1 MSSRVNCQA
10 NSCAD
15 HKINLARL
23 NNCPNLLRVH
33 LRRLIRFFAILIAL
47 TACASG
53 SSDSTDSVTNAT
65 SKTLAAITSES
76 ITTVAPTELSFTLAI
91 SGDILPHSRLWQG
104 AKRNATAN
112 STTSKDIDVYDFRPM
127 FALVKPIL
135 SSVDL
140 AICHLETPIAPPDEE
155 LSTFPLFGVPGE
167 ITDALAYAGYD
178 RCSTASNH
186 SMDRGARGIDATL
199 NALGRVGISHTG
211 MARTPQEINPKLI
224 FVNGI
229 AIAHMSYTFSYNGLP
244 AANGET
250 WRSALIDTDRI
261 LRDTRQARKLGA
273 QVVLLSM
280 HWGNERESA
289 PSSYQTKIADAITKS
304 GEVDLIIG
312 SHAHVLQP
320 IKLVNGTFVIY
331 GLGNF
336 LSDMP
341 TTPKDPPWPAS
352 TQDGAIVTT
361 KFTVVADRKV
371 LVAKPVVIP
380 TWVDR
385 DSGWQIRSVVSDFK
399 NNVSSGTTRAELQAS
414 LKRTTSV
421 LGEYIR

>member
-1 MSSRVNCQA
+1 M
-10 NSCAD
+10 
-15 HKINLARL
+15 
-23 NNCPNLLRVH
+23 H
-33 LRRLIRFFAILIAL
+33 LRRLIRFCAFVVAL
-47 TACASG
+47 TACATG
-53 SSDSTDSVTNAT
+53 STGSRTTITTKASTVSASSADAISAT
-65 SKTLAAITSES
+65 STPA
-76 ITTVAPTELSFTLAI
+76 ELSFTLAV

-112 STTSKDIDVYDFRPM
+112 STASKDIDVYDFRPM

-140 AICHLETPIAPPDEE
+140 AICHLETPIAPAGEE
-155 LSTFPLFGVPGE
+155 LSTFPFFGVPIE
-167 ITDALAYAGYD
+167 ITDALAYAGFD

-186 SMDRGARGIDATL
+186 AMDRGARGIDATL
-199 NALGRVGISHTG
+199 NALDRVGISHTG

-224 FVNGI
+224 LVNGI
-229 AIAHMSYTFSYNGLP
+229 SIAHMSYTFSYNGLP
-244 AANGET
+244 AANGED

-261 LRDTRQARKLGA
+261 LRDVRLARKLGA

-289 PSSYQTKIADAITKS
+289 PSSYQTKIADAITRS
-304 GEVDLIIG
+304 GEVNLIIG

-352 TQDGAIVTT
+352 TQDGAIVTAT
-361 KFTVVADRKV
+361 ITVAANGKVFVAQ
-371 LVAKPVVIP
+371 PVVKP

-385 DSGWQIRSVVSDFK
+385 NSGWQIRSVVSDLK
-399 NNVSSGTTRAELQAS
+399 NNVISGATRAELQAS

>member
-1 MSSRVNCQA
+1 M
-10 NSCAD
+10 
-15 HKINLARL
+15 
-23 NNCPNLLRVH
+23 H
-33 LRRLIRFFAILIAL
+33 LRRLIKFCAIVVAL
-47 TACASG
+47 AACASG
-53 SSDSTDSVTNAT
+53 STDSITNAT
-65 SKTLAAITSES
+65 TKTLTV
-76 ITTVAPTELSFTLAI
+76 TTNTYGAPTELSFTLAV

-104 AKRNATAN
+104 AKRNAIAN
-112 STTSKDIDVYDFRPM
+112 GIVDKDGDGYDFRPM

-135 SSVDL
+135 SSIDL
-140 AICHLETPIAPPDEE
+140 AICHLETPIAPEDEE
-155 LSTFPLFGVPGE
+155 LSTFPFFGVPSE
-167 ITDALAYAGYD
+167 IADALAYAGFD

-186 SMDRGARGIDATL
+186 AMDRGTRGIDTTL
-199 NALGRVGISHTG
+199 NALDRVGISHTG
-211 MARTPQEINPKLI
+211 MARMPDEINPKLI
-224 FVNGI
+224 YVSGI
-229 AIAHMSYTFSYNGLP
+229 AISHMSYTFSYNGLP

-261 LRDTRQARKLGA
+261 LNDVREARKLGA

-280 HWGNERESA
+280 HWGNEREST

-320 IKLVNGTFVIY
+320 INMVNSTWVIY

-361 KFTVVADRKV
+361 KIAVAADGEV
-371 LVAKPVVIP
+371 SVAKPVVIP

-385 DSGWQIRSVVSDFK
+385 NSGWQIRSVVSDLKFK
-399 NNVSSGTTRAELQAS
+399 FINSFTRAELQAS
-414 LKRTTSV
+414 LKRTTAV
-421 LGEYIR
+421 LGEYVGNKR

>member
-1 MSSRVNCQA
+1 MQRF
-10 NSCAD
+10 
-15 HKINLARL
+15 
-23 NNCPNLLRVH
+23 
-33 LRRLIRFFAILIAL
+33 IRFCVIVFAL

-53 SSDSTDSVTNAT
+53 STGSNTTSTTKSSTVTTNA
-65 SKTLAAITSES
+65 SG
-76 ITTVAPTELSFTLAI
+76 APTELSFTLAV
-91 SGDILPHSRLWQG
+91 SGDTLPHSRLWQG
-104 AKRNATAN
+104 AKRNAIAN
-112 STTSKDIDVYDFRPM
+112 GTVDKDGDAYDFRPM
-127 FALVKPIL
+127 FELVKPIL

-140 AICHLETPIAPPDEE
+140 AICHLETPIAPADEE
-155 LSTFPLFGVPGE
+155 LSTFPFFGVPSE

-186 SMDRGARGIDATL
+186 AMDRGTRGIDATL
-199 NALGRVGISHTG
+199 NALDRVRISHTG
-211 MARTPQEINPKLI
+211 MARTPDEINPKLI
-224 FVNGI
+224 FVNRI
-229 AIAHMSYTFSYNGLP
+229 AIAHTSYTFSYNGLP

-261 LRDTRQARKLGA
+261 LRDVRQARKLGA

-280 HWGNERESA
+280 HWGNEREST

-320 IKLVNGTFVIY
+320 VKLVNDTWVIY

-352 TQDGAIVTT
+352 TQDGAIATIKISVTADGKVVVT
-361 KFTVVADRKV
+361 KPT
-371 LVAKPVVIP
+371 VIP

-385 DSGWQIRSVVSDFK
+385 ASGWQIRSVVGDLKSHDINSF
-399 NNVSSGTTRAELQAS
+399 TRAELQAS

>member
-1 MSSRVNCQA
+1 MLSA
-10 NSCAD
+10 
-15 HKINLARL
+15 LA
-23 NNCPNLLRVH
+23 
-33 LRRLIRFFAILIAL
+33 
-47 TACASG
+47 ACASG
-53 SSDSTDSVTNAT
+53 LTNSNTTGTINPATASTSLITTSASGVTGASSMTSVPTEI
-65 SKTLAAITSES
+65 SLTLA
-76 ITTVAPTELSFTLAI
+76 V

-104 AKRNATAN
+104 AKRNAIAN
-112 STTSKDIDVYDFRPM
+112 STADSDSDSDGYDFRPM

-140 AICHLETPIAPPDEE
+140 AICHLETPIAPAGEE
-155 LSTFPLFGVPGE
+155 LSTFPFFGVPSE

-186 SMDRGARGIDATL
+186 AMDRGTRGIDATL
-199 NALGRVGISHTG
+199 NALDRVGISHAG
-211 MARTPQEINPKLI
+211 MARTPDEINPKLI
-224 FVNGI
+224 SVNGT

-250 WRSALIDTDRI
+250 WRSALINTERI
-261 LRDTRQARKLGA
+261 LRDARQSRKLGA
-273 QVVLLSM
+273 QVVLLSL

-320 IKLVNGTFVIY
+320 IKLVNGTWVIY

-361 KFTVVADRKV
+361 KITVTADGKV

-385 DSGWQIRSVVSDFK
+385 VSGWQIRSVVSNLKSNDINSF
-399 NNVSSGTTRAELQAS
+399 TRAELQAS

-421 LGEYIR
+421 LGGYIRD

>member
-1 MSSRVNCQA
+1 
-10 NSCAD
+10 
-15 HKINLARL
+15 
-23 NNCPNLLRVH
+23 
-33 LRRLIRFFAILIAL
+33 
-47 TACASG
+47 
-53 SSDSTDSVTNAT
+53 
-65 SKTLAAITSES
+65 
-76 ITTVAPTELSFTLAI
+76 
-91 SGDILPHSRLWQG
+91 LPHSRLWAG
-104 AKRNATAN
+104 AQRNAALEGNAT
-112 STTSKDIDVYDFRPM
+112 KDVHGYDFRPM

-155 LSTFPLFGVPGE
+155 LSTFPFFGVPSE

-186 SMDRGARGIDATL
+186 AMDRGTRGIDTTL
-199 NALGRVGISHTG
+199 NALDRVGISHTG
-211 MARTPQEINPKLI
+211 MARTPSEINPKLI

-229 AIAHMSYTFSYNGLP
+229 SIAHMSYTFSYNGLP
-244 AANGET
+244 AANSET

-261 LRDTRQARKLGA
+261 LRDVRQARKLGA
-273 QVVLLSM
+273 QVVMLSM

-304 GEVDLIIG
+304 GEVNLIIG

-320 IKLVNGTFVIY
+320 IKLVNGTWVIY

-341 TTPKDPPWPAS
+341 TSPKNPPWPAS

-361 KFTVVADRKV
+361 KITVSSDGKV
-371 LVAKPVVIP
+371 QVAKPVVIP

-385 DSGWQIRSVVSDFK
+385 NSGWQIRSVVSDLKSKEINAF
-399 NNVSSGTTRAELQAS
+399 TRAELQAS
-414 LKRTTSV
+414 LMRSTSV
-421 LGEYIR
+421 LGEYVKN

>member
-1 MSSRVNCQA
+1 M
-10 NSCAD
+10 
-15 HKINLARL
+15 
-23 NNCPNLLRVH
+23 
-33 LRRLIRFFAILIAL
+33 L
-47 TACASG
+47 TACASTAI
-53 SSDSTDSVTNAT
+53 DSTTNTTTKNFATAT
-65 SKTLAAITSES
+65 SAS
-76 ITTVAPTELSFTLAI
+76 ITTVAPTELSLTLAV
-91 SGDILPHSRLWQG
+91 SGDILPHSRLWAG
-104 AKRNATAN
+104 AQRNAALEGNAT
-112 STTSKDIDVYDFRPM
+112 KDVHGYDFRPM
-127 FALVKPIL
+127 FALIKPIL

-155 LSTFPLFGVPGE
+155 LSTFPFFGVPSE

-186 SMDRGARGIDATL
+186 AMDRGTRGIDTTL
-199 NALGRVGISHTG
+199 NALDRVGISHTG
-211 MARTPQEINPKLI
+211 MARTPSEINPKLI

-261 LRDTRQARKLGA
+261 LRDVRQARKLGA
-273 QVVLLSM
+273 QVVMLSM
-280 HWGNERESA
+280 HWGNEREST
-289 PSSYQTKIADAITKS
+289 PSSYQIKIADAITKS

-320 IKLVNGTFVIY
+320 IKLVNGTWVIY

-341 TTPKDPPWPAS
+341 TSPKDPPWPAS

-361 KFTVVADRKV
+361 KTTVTADGKV

-385 DSGWQIRSVVSDFK
+385 NSGWQIRSVVRDLKSKEINAF
-399 NNVSSGTTRAELQAS
+399 TRAELQAS

-421 LGEYIR
+421 LGEYVRK

>member
-1 MSSRVNCQA
+1 M
-10 NSCAD
+10 
-15 HKINLARL
+15 
-23 NNCPNLLRVH
+23 
-33 LRRLIRFFAILIAL
+33 L
-47 TACASG
+47 TACAST
-53 SSDSTDSVTNAT
+53 SIDSTTNTTTKNSAAT
-65 SKTLAAITSES
+65 TSES
-76 ITTVAPTELSFTLAI
+76 ITTVAPTELSLTLAV
-91 SGDILPHSRLWQG
+91 SGDILPHSRLWAG
-104 AKRNATAN
+104 AQRNAALEGNAT
-112 STTSKDIDVYDFRPM
+112 KDVHGYDFRPM

-155 LSTFPLFGVPGE
+155 LSTFPFFGVPTE

-186 SMDRGARGIDATL
+186 AMDRGTRGIDTTL
-199 NALGRVGISHTG
+199 NALDRAGISHTG
-211 MARTPQEINPKLI
+211 MARTPQEIDPKLT

-229 AIAHMSYTFSYNGLP
+229 SIAHMSYTFSYNGLS

-261 LRDTRQARKLGA
+261 LRDVRQAHKLGA
-273 QVVLLSM
+273 QVVMLSM
-280 HWGNERESA
+280 HWGNERETA

-320 IKLVNGTFVIY
+320 IKLVNDTWVIY

-341 TTPKDPPWPAS
+341 TAPKDPPWPAS

-361 KFTVVADRKV
+361 KITVSSDGKV

-385 DSGWQIRSVVSDFK
+385 NSGWQIRSVVSDLKSKEINAF
-399 NNVSSGTTRAELQAS
+399 TRAELQAS

-421 LGEYIR
+421 LGEYVRK

>member
-1 MSSRVNCQA
+1 
-10 NSCAD
+10 
-15 HKINLARL
+15 
-23 NNCPNLLRVH
+23 
-33 LRRLIRFFAILIAL
+33 
-47 TACASG
+47 
-53 SSDSTDSVTNAT
+53 
-65 SKTLAAITSES
+65 
-76 ITTVAPTELSFTLAI
+76 
-91 SGDILPHSRLWQG
+91 
-104 AKRNATAN
+104 
-112 STTSKDIDVYDFRPM
+112 M

-140 AICHLETPIAPPDEE
+140 AICHLETPIAPADEE
-155 LSTFPLFGVPGE
+155 LSTFPFFGVPIE

-186 SMDRGARGIDATL
+186 AMDRGTRGIDTTL
-199 NALGRVGISHTG
+199 NALDRVRISHTG

-224 FVNGI
+224 LVNGI
-229 AIAHMSYTFSYNGLP
+229 SIAHMSYTFSYNGLP

-250 WRSALIDTDRI
+250 WRSALINTDRI
-261 LRDTRQARKLGA
+261 LRDVRLARKLGA

-289 PSSYQTKIADAITKS
+289 PSSYQTQIADAITKS

-320 IKLVNGTFVIY
+320 IKSVNGTFVIY

-361 KFTVVADRKV
+361 KITVASDGKV

-385 DSGWQIRSVVSDFK
+385 NSGWQIRSVVSDLK
-399 NNVSSGTTRAELQAS
+399 NNVISGTTRAELQAS
-414 LKRTTSV
+414 LKQTTSV

>member
-1 MSSRVNCQA
+1 M
-10 NSCAD
+10 
-15 HKINLARL
+15 
-23 NNCPNLLRVH
+23 H
-33 LRRLIRFFAILIAL
+33 LRRLIRFCAFVVAL
-47 TACASG
+47 TACATGPTG
-53 SSDSTDSVTNAT
+53 SRTTITTKASTVFTNSADAT
-65 SKTLAAITSES
+65 SATS
-76 ITTVAPTELSFTLAI
+76 TPAELSFTLAV

-112 STTSKDIDVYDFRPM
+112 STASKDTDVYDFRPM

-140 AICHLETPIAPPDEE
+140 AICHLETPIAPAGEK
-155 LSTFPLFGVPGE
+155 LSTFPFFGVPIE

-186 SMDRGARGIDATL
+186 AMDRGARGINTTL
-199 NALGRVGISHTG
+199 NALDRVRISHTG

-224 FVNGI
+224 LVNGI
-229 AIAHMSYTFSYNGLP
+229 SIAHMSYTFSYNGLP

-261 LRDTRQARKLGA
+261 LRDVRLARKLGA

-304 GEVDLIIG
+304 GEVNLIIG

-320 IKLVNGTFVIY
+320 IKSVNGTFVIY

-361 KFTVVADRKV
+361 KITVASDGKV
-371 LVAKPVVIP
+371 LVAKPVVTP

-385 DSGWQIRSVVSDFK
+385 NSGWQIRSVVSDLK
-399 NNVSSGTTRAELQAS
+399 NNVISGATRAELQAS
-414 LKRTTSV
+414 LKRTTLV

>member
-1 MSSRVNCQA
+1 M
-10 NSCAD
+10 
-15 HKINLARL
+15 
-23 NNCPNLLRVH
+23 H
-33 LRRLIRFFAILIAL
+33 LRRLIRFCVIVFALE
-47 TACASG
+47 ACASG
-53 SSDSTDSVTNAT
+53 STDSITNAT
-65 SKTLAAITSES
+65 TKTSTVTTNTSG
-76 ITTVAPTELSFTLAI
+76 APTELSFTLAV

-104 AKRNATAN
+104 AKRNAVAN
-112 STTSKDIDVYDFRPM
+112 GTVNNVGEGYDFRPM

-135 SSVDL
+135 SNVDL

-155 LSTFPLFGVPGE
+155 LSTFPFFGVPSE
-167 ITDALAYAGYD
+167 ISDALAYAGFD

-186 SMDRGARGIDATL
+186 AMDRGTRGIDATL
-199 NALGRVGISHTG
+199 NALDRVGISHTG
-211 MARTPQEINPKLI
+211 MARMPDEINPKLI
-224 FVNGI
+224 YLSGI
-229 AIAHMSYTFSYNGLP
+229 TISHMSYTFSYNGLP

-261 LRDTRQARKLGA
+261 LNDVRQARKLGA

-280 HWGNERESA
+280 HWGNEREST

-320 IKLVNGTFVIY
+320 INMVNGTWVIY

-352 TQDGAIVTT
+352 TQDGAIVTI
-361 KFTVVADRKV
+361 KISVVSDGNV
-371 LVAKPVVIP
+371 QVAKPVVIP

-385 DSGWQIRSVVSDFK
+385 NSGWQIRSVVSDLKFK
-399 NNVSSGTTRAELQAS
+399 DINSFTRAELQAS

-421 LGEYIR
+421 LGEYIRE

>member
-1 MSSRVNCQA
+1 M
-10 NSCAD
+10 
-15 HKINLARL
+15 
-23 NNCPNLLRVH
+23 H
-33 LRRLIRFFAILIAL
+33 LRRLIRFCAFVVAL
-47 TACASG
+47 TACATG
-53 SSDSTDSVTNAT
+53 STGSRSTATTNTLTVTTNA
-65 SKTLAAITSES
+65 SS
-76 ITTVAPTELSFTLAI
+76 APTELSFTLAV

-112 STTSKDIDVYDFRPM
+112 STASKDIDVYDFRPM

-140 AICHLETPIAPPDEE
+140 AICHLETPIAPTGEE
-155 LSTFPLFGVPGE
+155 LSTFPFFGVPIE
-167 ITDALAYAGYD
+167 ITDALAYAGFD

-186 SMDRGARGIDATL
+186 AMDRGARGIDATL
-199 NALGRVGISHTG
+199 NALDRVGISHTG

-224 FVNGI
+224 LVNGI
-229 AIAHMSYTFSYNGLP
+229 SIAHMSYTFSYNGLP
-244 AANGET
+244 AANGEA

-261 LRDTRQARKLGA
+261 LRDARLARKLGA

-289 PSSYQTKIADAITKS
+289 PSSYQTQIADAITKS

-361 KFTVVADRKV
+361 KITVVADGKV

-385 DSGWQIRSVVSDFK
+385 DAGWQIRSVVSDLK
-399 NNVSSGTTRAELQAS
+399 DNVISSATRAELQAS

>member
-1 MSSRVNCQA
+1 MRRFIGF
-10 NSCAD
+10 CA
-15 HKINLARL
+15 IA
-23 NNCPNLLRVH
+23 V
-33 LRRLIRFFAILIAL
+33 AL
-47 TACASG
+47 TACTSG
-53 SSDSTDSVTNAT
+53 SAVSNTTSTTRASTVT
-65 SKTLAAITSES
+65 AITSG
-76 ITTVAPTELSFTLAI
+76 APTEFSFTLAV
-91 SGDILPHSRLWQG
+91 SGDTLPHSRLWQG
-104 AKRNATAN
+104 AKRNAIAN
-112 STTSKDIDVYDFRPM
+112 GTVDKDGDVYDFRPM
-127 FALVKPIL
+127 FELVKPIL

-140 AICHLETPIAPPDEE
+140 AICHLETPIAPAGEE
-155 LSTFPLFGVPGE
+155 LSTFPFFGVPSE

-186 SMDRGARGIDATL
+186 SMDRGTRGIDATL
-199 NALGRVGISHTG
+199 NALDRVKISHAG
-211 MARTPQEINPKLI
+211 MARTPDEINPKLI
-224 FVNGI
+224 SVNGVS
-229 AIAHMSYTFSYNGLP
+229 IAHMSYTFSYNGLP

-261 LRDTRQARKLGA
+261 LRDVRQARKLGA

-280 HWGNERESA
+280 HWGNEREST

-320 IKLVNGTFVIY
+320 IKLVNGTWVIY

-361 KFTVVADRKV
+361 KITVTADGKIR
-371 LVAKPVVIP
+371 VAKPVVIP

-385 DSGWQIRSVVSDFK
+385 DSGWQIRSVVSDLKSKGINSF
-399 NNVSSGTTRAELQAS
+399 TRSELQAS
-414 LKRTTSV
+414 LKRTASV
-421 LGEYIR
+421 LDEYIRD

>member
-1 MSSRVNCQA
+1 M
-10 NSCAD
+10 
-15 HKINLARL
+15 
-23 NNCPNLLRVH
+23 
-33 LRRLIRFFAILIAL
+33 RRFIRFFVIVILL

-53 SSDSTDSVTNAT
+53 STDSNTT
-65 SKTLAAITSES
+65 STTKTLTVTTNTTS
-76 ITTVAPTELSFTLAI
+76 APTELSFTLAV
-91 SGDILPHSRLWQG
+91 SGDTLPHSRLWQG
-104 AKRNATAN
+104 AKRNAIAN
-112 STTSKDIDVYDFRPM
+112 GIADKDGDAYDFRPM

-140 AICHLETPIAPPDEE
+140 AICHLETPIAPEDEE
-155 LSTFPLFGVPGE
+155 LSTFPFFGVPSE

-186 SMDRGARGIDATL
+186 AMDRGTRGIDTTL
-199 NALGRVGISHTG
+199 NALDRVRISHTG
-211 MARTPQEINPKLI
+211 MARTPDEINPKLI
-224 FVNGI
+224 FVNRI

-244 AANGET
+244 AASGET

-261 LRDTRQARKLGA
+261 LRDVRQARKLGA

-280 HWGNERESA
+280 HWGNEREST

-320 IKLVNGTFVIY
+320 IKLVNGTWVIY

-361 KFTVVADRKV
+361 KITVTTDGKV
-371 LVAKPVVIP
+371 RVAKPAVIP

-385 DSGWQIRSVVSDFK
+385 ASGWQIRSVVGDLKSHDINSF
-399 NNVSSGTTRAELQAS
+399 TRAELQAS
-414 LKRTTSV
+414 LKRTASV
-421 LGEYIR
+421 LGEYIRE

>member
-1 MSSRVNCQA
+1 MNSLVNYRA
-10 NSCAD
+10 NLFAALRIKTAGSNNYSLIYCELTLKHLIKFCA
-15 HKINLARL
+15 
-23 NNCPNLLRVH
+23 
-33 LRRLIRFFAILIAL
+33 IAVVL
-47 TACASG
+47 TACAS
-53 SSDSTDSVTNAT
+53 TAIETTTNTTTKNFAAT
-65 SKTLAAITSES
+65 TSAS
-76 ITTVAPTELSFTLAI
+76 ITTVAPTELSLTLAV
-91 SGDILPHSRLWQG
+91 SGDILPHSRLWAG
-104 AKRNATAN
+104 AQRNAIATG
-112 STTSKDIDVYDFRPM
+112 TVDKDGYGYDFRPM

-155 LSTFPLFGVPGE
+155 LSTFPFFGVPSE
-167 ITDALAYAGYD
+167 VTDALAYAGYD

-186 SMDRGARGIDATL
+186 AMDRGTRGIDTTL
-199 NALGRVGISHTG
+199 NALDRVGISHTG
-211 MARTPQEINPKLI
+211 MARTPSEINPKLT

-229 AIAHMSYTFSYNGLP
+229 LIAHMSYTFSYNGLP

-261 LRDTRQARKLGA
+261 LRDVRQARKLGA
-273 QVVLLSM
+273 QVVMLSM
-280 HWGNERESA
+280 HWGNEREPA
-289 PSSYQTKIADAITKS
+289 PSSYQIKIADAITKS

-312 SHAHVLQP
+312 THAHVLQP
-320 IKLVNGTFVIY
+320 IKLVNGTWVIY

-341 TTPKDPPWPAS
+341 TSPKNPPWPAS
-352 TQDGAIVTT
+352 TQDGAIVTI
-361 KFTVVADRKV
+361 KITVTADGNV

-385 DSGWQIRSVVSDFK
+385 ASGWQIRSVVDDLKSKDINGF
-399 NNVSSGTTRAELQAS
+399 TRAELQDS

-421 LGEYIR
+421 LGEYVEN

>member
-1 MSSRVNCQA
+1 M
-10 NSCAD
+10 
-15 HKINLARL
+15 HF
-23 NNCPNLLRVH
+23 
-33 LRRLIRFFAILIAL
+33 RRLIRFCAFVVAL
-47 TACASG
+47 TACATG
-53 SSDSTDSVTNAT
+53 STGSRSTTTTKTSTVFASSADAISAT
-65 SKTLAAITSES
+65 STPA
-76 ITTVAPTELSFTLAI
+76 ELSFTLAV

-112 STTSKDIDVYDFRPM
+112 STASKDIDVYDFRPM

-140 AICHLETPIAPPDEE
+140 AICHLETPIAPTGEE
-155 LSTFPLFGVPGE
+155 LSTFPFFGVPIE
-167 ITDALAYAGYD
+167 ITDALAYAGFD

-186 SMDRGARGIDATL
+186 AMDRGARGIDATL
-199 NALGRVGISHTG
+199 NALDRVGISHTG

-224 FVNGI
+224 LVNGI
-229 AIAHMSYTFSYNGLP
+229 SIAHMSYTFSYNGLP
-244 AANGET
+244 AANGED

-261 LRDTRQARKLGA
+261 LRDVRLARKLGA

-289 PSSYQTKIADAITKS
+289 PSSYQTKIADAIARS
-304 GEVDLIIG
+304 GEVNLIIG

-320 IKLVNGTFVIY
+320 IREVNGTWVIY

-352 TQDGAIVTT
+352 TQDGAVVTT
-361 KFTVVADRKV
+361 RITVAAHGKV
-371 LVAKPVVIP
+371 LVTKPVVTP

-385 DSGWQIRSVVSDFK
+385 NSGWQIRSVVSDLK
-399 NNVSSGTTRAELQAS
+399 DNVISGATRAELQAS

>member
-1 MSSRVNCQA
+1 
-10 NSCAD
+10 
-15 HKINLARL
+15 
-23 NNCPNLLRVH
+23 
-33 LRRLIRFFAILIAL
+33 
-47 TACASG
+47 
-53 SSDSTDSVTNAT
+53 
-65 SKTLAAITSES
+65 
-76 ITTVAPTELSFTLAI
+76 
-91 SGDILPHSRLWQG
+91 
-104 AKRNATAN
+104 
-112 STTSKDIDVYDFRPM
+112 M
-127 FALVKPIL
+127 FALVKPII

-140 AICHLETPIAPPDEE
+140 AICHLETPIAPAGEE
-155 LSTFPLFGVPGE
+155 LSTFPFFGVPSE

-186 SMDRGARGIDATL
+186 AMDRGTRGIDTTL
-199 NALGRVGISHTG
+199 NALDRVRISHTG
-211 MARTPQEINPKLI
+211 MARTPDEINPKLI
-224 FVNGI
+224 YINRI

-244 AANGET
+244 AASGET

-261 LRDTRQARKLGA
+261 LRDVHQARKLGA

-280 HWGNERESA
+280 HWGNERESV
-289 PSSYQTKIADAITKS
+289 PSSYQIQIADAITKS

-320 IKLVNGTFVIY
+320 IKLVNGTWVIY

-341 TTPKDPPWPAS
+341 TTPKNPPWPAS

-361 KFTVVADRKV
+361 KITVTADRKV
-371 LVAKPVVIP
+371 LVAKPEVIP

-385 DSGWQIRSVVSDFK
+385 NSGWQIRSVVSDLKSKDINSF
-399 NNVSSGTTRAELQAS
+399 TRAELQAS

-421 LGEYIR
+421 LAEYIR

>member
-1 MSSRVNCQA
+1 M
-10 NSCAD
+10 
-15 HKINLARL
+15 
-23 NNCPNLLRVH
+23 H
-33 LRRLIRFFAILIAL
+33 LRRLIRFCAFVVAL
-47 TACASG
+47 TACATG
-53 SSDSTDSVTNAT
+53 STGSRSTATTNTLTVTTNA
-65 SKTLAAITSES
+65 SS
-76 ITTVAPTELSFTLAI
+76 APTELSFTLAV

-112 STTSKDIDVYDFRPM
+112 STASKDIDVYDFRPM

-140 AICHLETPIAPPDEE
+140 AICHLETPIAPADEE
-155 LSTFPLFGVPGE
+155 LSTFPFFGVPIE

-186 SMDRGARGIDATL
+186 AMDRGTRGIDTTL
-199 NALGRVGISHTG
+199 NALDRVRISHTG

-224 FVNGI
+224 LVNGI
-229 AIAHMSYTFSYNGLP
+229 SIAHMSYTFSYNGLP
-244 AANGET
+244 AASGEV
-250 WRSALIDTDRI
+250 WRSALINTDRI
-261 LRDTRQARKLGA
+261 LRDVRLARKLGA

-289 PSSYQTKIADAITKS
+289 PSSYQTQIADAITKS

-361 KFTVVADRKV
+361 KITVASDGKV
-371 LVAKPVVIP
+371 LVAKPVVTP

-385 DSGWQIRSVVSDFK
+385 NSGWQIRSVVSDLK
-399 NNVSSGTTRAELQAS
+399 NNVISGATRAELQAS
-414 LKRTTSV
+414 LKRTTLV

>member
-1 MSSRVNCQA
+1 M
-10 NSCAD
+10 
-15 HKINLARL
+15 
-23 NNCPNLLRVH
+23 
-33 LRRLIRFFAILIAL
+33 RRFIRFCVIVVAL

-53 SSDSTDSVTNAT
+53 STGSNTTSTTKSSTVTTNASST
-65 SKTLAAITSES
+65 
-76 ITTVAPTELSFTLAI
+76 PTELSFTLAV
-91 SGDILPHSRLWQG
+91 SGDTLPHSRLWQG
-104 AKRNATAN
+104 AKRNAIAN
-112 STTSKDIDVYDFRPM
+112 GTVDKDGDAYDFRPM
-127 FALVKPIL
+127 FELVKPIL

-140 AICHLETPIAPPDEE
+140 AICHLETPIAPADEE
-155 LSTFPLFGVPGE
+155 LSTFPFFGVPSE

-186 SMDRGARGIDATL
+186 TMDRGTRGIDATL
-199 NALGRVGISHTG
+199 NALDRVRISHTG
-211 MARTPQEINPKLI
+211 MARTPDEINPKLI
-224 FVNGI
+224 FVNRI

-261 LRDTRQARKLGA
+261 LRDVRQARKLGA

-280 HWGNERESA
+280 HWGNEREST
-289 PSSYQTKIADAITKS
+289 PSSYQTKIADEITKT

-320 IKLVNGTFVIY
+320 IKLVNGTWVIY

-352 TQDGAIVTT
+352 TQDGAIATIKISVTADGKVVVT
-361 KFTVVADRKV
+361 KPT
-371 LVAKPVVIP
+371 VIP

-385 DSGWQIRSVVSDFK
+385 ASGWQIRSVVGDLKSHDINSF
-399 NNVSSGTTRAELQAS
+399 TRAELLAS

>member
-1 MSSRVNCQA
+1 M
-10 NSCAD
+10 
-15 HKINLARL
+15 
-23 NNCPNLLRVH
+23 H
-33 LRRLIRFFAILIAL
+33 LRRLIRFCAFVVAL
-47 TACASG
+47 TSCATG
-53 SSDSTDSVTNAT
+53 STGSRSTATTKTLTAVASSTGAT
-65 SKTLAAITSES
+65 S
-76 ITTVAPTELSFTLAI
+76 TTGAPAELSFTLAV

-104 AKRNATAN
+104 AKSNAKAN
-112 STTSKDIDVYDFRPM
+112 STTNQSGDSYDFRPM
-127 FALVKPIL
+127 FALVRPIL

-140 AICHLETPIAPPDEE
+140 AICHLETPIAPAGEE
-155 LSTFPLFGVPGE
+155 LSTFPFFGVPVE
-167 ITDALAYAGYD
+167 ITDALAYAGFD

-186 SMDRGARGIDATL
+186 AMDRGARGIDATL
-199 NALGRVGISHTG
+199 NALDRVGISHTG
-211 MARTPQEINPKLI
+211 MARTPPEINPKLI
-224 FVNGI
+224 LVNGI
-229 AIAHMSYTFSYNGLP
+229 SIAHMSYTFSYNGLP

-261 LRDTRQARKLGA
+261 LRDVRLARKLGA

-289 PSSYQTKIADAITKS
+289 PSSYQTQIADAITIS

-341 TTPKDPPWPAS
+341 TNPKDPPWPAS
-352 TQDGAIVTT
+352 TQDGAIVST
-361 KFTVVADRKV
+361 KITVTADGKV
-371 LVAKPVVIP
+371 SVAKPVVTP

-385 DSGWQIRSVVSDFK
+385 DSGWQIRSVVSDIT
-399 NNVSSGTTRAELQAS
+399 NNLISGATRAELQAS
-414 LKRTTSV
+414 IKRTTSV

>member
-1 MSSRVNCQA
+1 M
-10 NSCAD
+10 
-15 HKINLARL
+15 
-23 NNCPNLLRVH
+23 H
-33 LRRLIRFFAILIAL
+33 LRRLIRFCAVVVAL
-47 TACASG
+47 TACATG
-53 SSDSTDSVTNAT
+53 STGSRSTATTKTLTAVASSTSAT
-65 SKTLAAITSES
+65 STP
-76 ITTVAPTELSFTLAI
+76 VELSFTLAV

-112 STTSKDIDVYDFRPM
+112 STTNKIGDSYDFRPM

-140 AICHLETPIAPPDEE
+140 AICHLETPIAPAGEE
-155 LSTFPLFGVPGE
+155 LSTFPFFGVPVE
-167 ITDALAYAGYD
+167 ITDALAYAGFD

-186 SMDRGARGIDATL
+186 VMDRGARGIDATL
-199 NALGRVGISHTG
+199 NALDRVGISHTG

-224 FVNGI
+224 LVNGI
-229 AIAHMSYTFSYNGLP
+229 SIAHMSYTFSYNGLP

-261 LRDTRQARKLGA
+261 LRDVRLARKLGA

-280 HWGNERESA
+280 HWGNEREST
-289 PSSYQTKIADAITKS
+289 PSSYQTQIADAITKS

-320 IKLVNGTFVIY
+320 IREVNGTWVIY

-361 KFTVVADRKV
+361 KITVAAEGRIS
-371 LVAKPVVIP
+371 VAKPVVTP

-385 DSGWQIRSVVSDFK
+385 DSGWQIRSVVSDLT
-399 NNVSSGTTRAELQAS
+399 NNLISGATRAELQAS

>member
-1 MSSRVNCQA
+1 MRVDSGPAKLVATTPSSSA
-10 NSCAD
+10 
-15 HKINLARL
+15 
-23 NNCPNLLRVH
+23 
-33 LRRLIRFFAILIAL
+33 
-47 TACASG
+47 
-53 SSDSTDSVTNAT
+53 
-65 SKTLAAITSES
+65 
-76 ITTVAPTELSFTLAI
+76 TTVTTASPNKLSFTLAV

-104 AKRNATAN
+104 AKRNAIAN
-112 STTSKDIDVYDFRPM
+112 GTVNKDGYDFRPM
-127 FALVKPIL
+127 FALVKPII

-155 LSTFPLFGVPGE
+155 LSTFPFFGVPSE

-186 SMDRGARGIDATL
+186 AMDRGTRGIDTTL
-199 NALGRVGISHTG
+199 NALDRVRISHAG

-229 AIAHMSYTFSYNGLP
+229 SIAHMSYTFSYNGLP

-250 WRSALIDTDRI
+250 WRSAIIDTERI
-261 LRDTRQARKLGA
+261 LRDVRQARKLGA

-289 PSSYQTKIADAITKS
+289 PSSFQQQIADEITKS
-304 GEVDLIIG
+304 GEVNLIIG

-320 IKLVNGTFVIY
+320 IKLVNGTWVIY

-352 TQDGAIVTT
+352 TQDGAIVTAT
-361 KFTVVADRKV
+361 IIVAADGKV
-371 LVAKPVVIP
+371 FVAPPVVTP

-385 DSGWQIRSVVSDFK
+385 VSGWQIRSVVSDLK
-399 NNVSSGTTRAELQAS
+399 SKDIDSSTRAELQAS

-421 LGEYIR
+421 LGEYIKN

>member
-1 MSSRVNCQA
+1 MHLQ
-10 NSCAD
+10 
-15 HKINLARL
+15 RL
-23 NNCPNLLRVH
+23 F
-33 LRRLIRFFAILIAL
+33 RFFSIALAL
-47 TACASG
+47 TACATG
-53 SSDSTDSVTNAT
+53 SNGSRSTATTNTLTVTTNAT
-65 SKTLAAITSES
+65 ST
-76 ITTVAPTELSFTLAI
+76 PGELSFTLAV

-104 AKRNATAN
+104 AKRNAIAN
-112 STTSKDIDVYDFRPM
+112 STTNQSGDGYDFRPM

-155 LSTFPLFGVPGE
+155 LSTFPFFGVPSE

-186 SMDRGARGIDATL
+186 AMDRGTRGIDTTL
-199 NALGRVGISHTG
+199 NALDRVGISHTG
-211 MARTPQEINPKLI
+211 MARTPSEINPKLI

-261 LRDTRQARKLGA
+261 LRDVRQARKLGA
-273 QVVLLSM
+273 QVVMLSM
-280 HWGNERESA
+280 HWGNEREST
-289 PSSYQTKIADAITKS
+289 PSSYQIKIADAITKS

-320 IKLVNGTFVIY
+320 IKLVNGTWVIY

-341 TTPKDPPWPAS
+341 TSPKDPPWPAS

-361 KFTVVADRKV
+361 KTTVTADGKV

-385 DSGWQIRSVVSDFK
+385 NSGWQIRSVVRDLKSKEINAF
-399 NNVSSGTTRAELQAS
+399 TRAELQAS

-421 LGEYIR
+421 LGEYVRK

>member
-1 MSSRVNCQA
+1 M
-10 NSCAD
+10 
-15 HKINLARL
+15 
-23 NNCPNLLRVH
+23 H
-33 LRRLIRFFAILIAL
+33 LRRLIRFCAFVVAL
-47 TACASG
+47 TACATG
-53 SSDSTDSVTNAT
+53 STGSRTTITTKASTVTTNA
-65 SKTLAAITSES
+65 SS
-76 ITTVAPTELSFTLAI
+76 APTELSFTLAV

-112 STTSKDIDVYDFRPM
+112 STASKDIDVYDFRPM

-140 AICHLETPIAPPDEE
+140 AICHLETPIAPADEE
-155 LSTFPLFGVPGE
+155 LSTFPFFGVPIE
-167 ITDALAYAGYD
+167 ITDALAYAGFD

-186 SMDRGARGIDATL
+186 AMDRGARGIDATL
-199 NALGRVGISHTG
+199 NALDRVGISHTG

-224 FVNGI
+224 LVNGI
-229 AIAHMSYTFSYNGLP
+229 SIAHMSYTFSYNGLP
-244 AANGET
+244 AANGED

-261 LRDTRQARKLGA
+261 LRDVRLARKLGA

-304 GEVDLIIG
+304 GEVNLIIG

-320 IKLVNGTFVIY
+320 IKLVNGTWVIY
-331 GLGNF
+331 GLGNS

-361 KFTVVADRKV
+361 KITVAANGKVFVAQ
-371 LVAKPVVIP
+371 PVVTP

-385 DSGWQIRSVVSDFK
+385 NSGWQIRSVVSDLK
-399 NNVSSGTTRAELQAS
+399 NNVISGTARADLQAS
-414 LKRTTSV
+414 IKRTTSV